1 MKKMI
6 LIFSHKL
13 TEEQLNDA
21 KESLK
26 VKDFVYLPND
36 LQQLWSNIPPTL
48 KTLDNYLEPLKK
60 FILSNSKLDDIILIQ
75 GDFGGVYEMVNFS
88 KKNNL
93 IPVHSTTTRDSK
105 ETIIDGKVT
114 KISKFKHVM
123 YRRY

>member
-6 LIFSHKL
+6 LLFSHKL
-13 TEEQLNDA
+13 TEEQFNDA

-26 VKDFVYLPND
+26 VEEFVYLPND

-48 KTLDNYLEPLKK
+48 KTLDKYLDSLKK
-60 FILSNSKLDDIILIQ
+60 FVLANSKPDDIILIQ

-93 IPVHSTTTRDSK
+93 IPVHSTTVRDSEEK
-105 ETIIDGKVT
+105 TIDGKVT
-114 KISKFKHVM
+114 KISKFEHII